1 MRKMIIALLLVGML
15 FSCNKKNEVA
25 ELLKK
30 LDSLNVELQ
39 TNQNTMQTL
48 QEVGILI
55 DSIDASRDV
64 LRTRMLEGTSLED
77 YTTRLYDINNY
88 VKDANKRIATLEDR
102 VKSLNGSN
110 SSFTGTLKRLKGELE
125 KRNNEL
131 TLLQETVTQ
140 YRNENDNLKQTVNLQ
155 ETEIADKL
163 EQLKTKQLEIIKLD
177 KDISE
182 LTGQS
187 EMAEAETYYILA
199 SAIEETANRTHFAP
213 RKKKETRKEALEMYR
228 LAANRGIDK
237 AQAKIEE
244 LEKKM

>member
-1 MRKMIIALLLVGML
+1 MIIALLLVGML

-182 LTGQS
+182 LTSQS

>member
-25 ELLKK
+25 ELLMK

-39 TNQNTMQTL
+39 TNQNTMHVL

-110 SSFTGTLKRLKGELE
+110 SSFTGSLKRLKGELE

-140 YRNENDNLKQTVNLQ
+140 YRNENDNLLQTVSLQ
-155 ETEIADKL
+155 ETKIADKL
-163 EQLKTKQLEIIKLD
+163 EQLKTKQLEILKLD

-182 LTGQS
+182 LTSQS
-187 EMAEAETYYILA
+187 EMAEAENYFILA
-199 SAIEETANRTHFAP
+199 SAVEETARRTHFAP
-213 RKKKETRKEALEMYR
+213 RKKKETRKEALELYR